1 MVVLPT
7 PPLPHAHDQAVIIG
21 VEFVDQ
27 GYERSTEQLRGR
39 DRRGGGYRAGVGG
52 EEAFEC
58 VDTDDVGRFER
69 NLIGG
74 QLR

>member
-1 MVVLPT
+1 MAAAMVVLPT
-7 PPLPHAHDQAVIIG
+7 PPLPMTHDQAVIVG

-52 EEAFEC
+52 EEASSA
-58 VDTDDVGRFER
+58 
-69 NLIGG
+69 
-74 QLR
+74 